1 MHGVC
6 FFFSSRRRHTRCS
19 RDWSSDVCSSDL
31 DFTEKLVLVLEAAR
45 KLWRTQAYAAVS
57 LGAEP
62 EPVAVQ
68 VIAVGDSEMHFNRR
82 RIQRAGVKAERLFG
96 LEQVVSIASQLQLRR
111 CRRAKQQYDKRRE
124 KSVHVLVS
132 AATHCR

>member
-1 MHGVC
+1 LLLQ
-6 FFFSSRRRHTRCS
+6 S
-19 RDWSSDVCSSDL
+19 
-31 DFTEKLVLVLEAAR
+31 AR
-45 KLWRTQAYAAVS
+45 KLWRRQECAAVS

-62 EPVAVQ
+62 KPVALE
-68 VIAVGDSEMHFNRR
+68 IKAVGDGDMHFNRR

-96 LEQVVSIASQLQLRR
+96 LEQFVSIASELQLRR
-111 CRRAKQQYDKRRE
+111 GRRAKQQYDKRRE

>member
-1 MHGVC
+1 
-6 FFFSSRRRHTRCS
+6 
-19 RDWSSDVCSSDL
+19 
-31 DFTEKLVLVLEAAR
+31 AAR
-45 KLWRTQAYAAVS
+45 KLWRTQAHAAVS
-57 LGAEP
+57 LGAET

-68 VIAVGDSEMHFNRR
+68 VIAVGDREMHFNRR
-82 RIQRAGVKAERLFG
+82 CVQRAGVKAERLFG

-132 AATHCR
+132 ADRKSTRLNSSHVEISYAVFCLKKKI